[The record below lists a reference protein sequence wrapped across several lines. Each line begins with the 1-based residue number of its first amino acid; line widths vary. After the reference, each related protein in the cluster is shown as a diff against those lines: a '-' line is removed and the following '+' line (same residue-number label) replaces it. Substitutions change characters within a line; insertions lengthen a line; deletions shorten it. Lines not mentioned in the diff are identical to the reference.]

1 MKANLL
7 IALLL
12 GAAVG
17 CGGNYS
23 NEDIDFQLALPDR
36 EDLVVKL
43 PAQSLDTADS
53 AEYYRH
59 THTATKGLNG
69 IADAFLGL
77 IDYVRL
83 NPPTQRV
90 QGHRVWGPFPADRH
104 PEWSV
109 HMVLD
114 REGDPDRPARFDYS
128 IEVRRTGDPGAWI
141 PIITGG
147 FAPSGGVRR
156 GVGELHFT
164 ATAARAAGYPLEG
177 LSALERLD
185 ITYRTNGFPI
195 SLHIA
200 SVAFPGGESSS
211 YDYLEEQDGSASMQF
226 VFPTPGGGVWVSSLE
241 ILSQWTG
248 SGAGRADVKVL
259 GGLAVGMKGTDCW
272 GIDTRPVYVHRD
284 WDKAMEKG
292 LESACVFRAP

>member
-1 MKANLL
+1 MKRCL
-7 IALLL
+7 IALIV
-12 GAAVG
+12 GTVG

-23 NEDIDFQLALPDR
+23 NEDIDFQLALPAR
-36 EDLVVKL
+36 EDIVVKL
-43 PAQSLDTADS
+43 PAQGLDTADS
-53 AEYYRH
+53 AEYYRN
-59 THTATKGLNG
+59 THTVAKGLDS

-83 NPPTQRV
+83 NAPTERV

-114 REGDPDRPARFDYS
+114 REGDPNQPSRFDYR
-128 IEVRRTGDPGAWI
+128 IEVRPTASAAWI
-141 PIITGG
+141 PLITGN
-147 FAPSGGVRR
+147 FAPAGGVRR
-156 GVGELHFT
+156 GVGELLFT
-164 ATAARAAGYPLEG
+164 ATAARAAGYPLDG
-177 LSALERLD
+177 LVGLERLD
-185 ITYRTNGFPI
+185 IAYRTNGFPI

-200 SVAFPGGESSS
+200 SVDFPAANQAT
-211 YDYLEEQDGSASMQF
+211 YDYLEEQDGSASMRF
-226 VFPTPGGGVWVSSLE
+226 VFPTPGGGALVSSLE

-259 GGLAVGMKGTDCW
+259 TGLVTGMKGTDCW

-292 LESACVFRAP
+292 MASACVFPAPN